1 MSQKQPAKIVMVS
14 NRGSYNLQA
23 TRDGIQVVPAIS
35 GLVSAVEPF
44 LREKGGV
51 WVAWGGREAPRE
63 DSPGLRLAVPEGDP
77 AYTFR
82 EVPLT
87 ADEIDLYYH
96 GFTNSALW
104 PLCHYFLEKCRYEV
118 REWSAYVNVNAKFA
132 EATLEEAGEN
142 DTVWVNDYHLAL
154 VPAHLRHRRPQLKQF
169 FFWHIPFPHHDLL
182 ATLPWATHILRG
194 LLGTDVLGFH
204 LQAYVDNF
212 LQAVAHLLGARV
224 DFEANLVFWKQRRIH
239 VGAWPMGIDY
249 QAFQHQAA
257 SPATMAMAQKLRAQ
271 IGVERLALSVERL
284 DYTKGILERLLAWE
298 RLLEEAPE
306 WRGRA
311 ALIQV
316 AVPSRTAVPAYRQL
330 KEQVEATVGRIN
342 GRFSDGHY
350 QPVYYFWRGIPRRE
364 LVAYYLAA
372 DVMLV
377 TPLRDGLNLVAKE
390 YVASRRDQ
398 TGVLVLSRFAGAAQE
413 LKGAV
418 LVNPYDIDGMAM
430 IFNTA
435 LGMGRAEQSKRLQLL
450 QERVRRHDVHWWMN
464 CFHQVM
470 TVREGETGDVSGSA
484 GS

>member
-1 MSQKQPAKIVMVS
+1 MNKKQTAKIVMVS

-23 TRDGIQVVPAIS
+23 TPEGIKPVPAIS

-51 WVAWGGREAPRE
+51 WVAWGGREAPQENSR
-63 DSPGLRLAVPEGDP
+63 GVRLPVPLDDA
-77 AYTFR
+77 AYTFH

-87 ADEIDLYYH
+87 AGEINLYYH

-104 PLCHYFLEKCRYEV
+104 PLCHYFLERCHYDA
-118 REWSAYVNVNAKFA
+118 REWSAYAGVNAKFA
-132 EATLEEAGEN
+132 TAVLEEAGEG
-142 DTVWVNDYHLAL
+142 DVIWVNDYHLAL
-154 VPAHLRHRRPQLKQF
+154 VPAHLRHRQPHLKQF

-182 ATLPWATHILRG
+182 ATLPWAPHILRG

-212 LQAVAHLLGARV
+212 LQAVANLLGARV
-224 DFEANLVFWKQRRIH
+224 DFEENTVYWEQRRIH

-249 QAFQHQAA
+249 PAFQRQASDPGTRA
-257 SPATMAMAQKLRAQ
+257 RARELREQ
-271 IGVERLALSVERL
+271 ISVERLALSVERL

-311 ALIQV
+311 ALVQI
-316 AVPSRTAVPAYRQL
+316 AVPSRTAVPAYRRL
-330 KEQVEATVGRIN
+330 KEEVEAAVGRIN
-342 GRFSDGHY
+342 GRFSEGSY
-350 QPVYYFWRGIPRRE
+350 RPVHYFWRGLPRKE
-364 LVAYYLAA
+364 LVSYYLAA
-372 DVMLV
+372 DVMMV

-390 YVASRRDQ
+390 YVASRRENN
-398 TGVLVLSRFAGAAQE
+398 GVLVLSRFAGAAQE

-418 LVNPYDIDGMAM
+418 LVNPYDINGMAM
-430 IFNTA
+430 TFKTA
-435 LGMGRAEQSKRLQLL
+435 LGMGPAEQERRLRLL
-450 QERVRRHDVHWWMN
+450 QERVRRRDVHWWMN
-464 CFHQVM
+464 CFHQAMAVK
-470 TVREGETGDVSGSA
+470 RGEADGVTGSA